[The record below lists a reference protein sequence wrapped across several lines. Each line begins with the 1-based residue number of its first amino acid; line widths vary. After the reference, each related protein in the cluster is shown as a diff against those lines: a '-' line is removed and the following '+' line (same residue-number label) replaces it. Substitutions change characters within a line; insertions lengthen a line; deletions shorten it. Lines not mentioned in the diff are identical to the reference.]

1 MDDDLSF
8 PVVVF
13 TVIILFLTFMAGY
26 SVGSQNAER
35 DTIKYCIEQ
44 QAKCKIKYDFIKL
57 GETK

>member
-8 PVVVF
+8 PLAIF
-13 TVIILFLTFMAGY
+13 ATIILGITFALGY
-26 SVGSQNAER
+26 NVGSQNAER